1 VDTPATQV
9 ISWVNE
15 NLPPL
20 SWRIIS
26 MENMKVMSKNNIY
39 PSKIDDATK
48 FNEEIVTS
56 INSSISIKP
65 SNPRSSRVSQIISE
79 TRIDL

>member
-1 VDTPATQV
+1 
-9 ISWVNE
+9 
-15 NLPPL
+15 
-20 SWRIIS
+20 